1 MNEITI
7 KEKIKSCADICEQ
20 ALKDCLAVKDDHL
33 ESLFEAERY
42 SLLAGGKRIRPFLTL
57 AFSRALGGNE
67 SEALVYA
74 CALEMI
80 HTYSLIHD
88 DLPAMDND
96 DYRRGRP
103 TNHKVFGEAR
113 AILAG
118 DALLTRAFETV
129 ASSDIISDKNKARA
143 VLLLSKAAGDTGMI
157 GGQEMDMKADANT
170 DLDTLVKLQSL
181 KTGALIRCAGEL
193 GVLSADKYDD
203 ESTVSAVRC
212 YCDLVGRAFQV
223 TDDILDVTESE
234 ETMGKSL
241 SDGENNKITFL
252 SFMSI
257 EEAKKYA
264 FELTEGACLAV
275 KEIDSQGELCSLARY
290 LYERRK

>member
-1 MNEITI
+1 MKETKI
-7 KEKIKSCADICEQ
+7 KEKIKSCADTCEG
-20 ALKDCLAVKDDHL
+20 ALEEYLSINDSDL

-57 AFSRALGGNE
+57 AFSKALGGNE
-67 SEALVYA
+67 DEALVYA

-96 DYRRGRP
+96 DYRRGKP

-143 VLLLSKAAGDTGMI
+143 VLLLSKALVRTG
-157 GGQEMDMKADANT
+157 
-170 DLDTLVKLQSL
+170 
-181 KTGALIRCAGEL
+181 
-193 GVLSADKYDD
+193 
-203 ESTVSAVRC
+203 
-212 YCDLVGRAFQV
+212 
-223 TDDILDVTESE
+223 
-234 ETMGKSL
+234 
-241 SDGENNKITFL
+241 
-252 SFMSI
+252 
-257 EEAKKYA
+257 
-264 FELTEGACLAV
+264 
-275 KEIDSQGELCSLARY
+275 
-290 LYERRK
+290 

>member
-1 MNEITI
+1 MKETKI
-7 KEKIKSCADICEQ
+7 KEKIKSCADICEG
-20 ALKDCLAVKDDHL
+20 ALEEYLSINDKDL

-57 AFSRALGGNE
+57 AFSKALGGNE
-67 SEALVYA
+67 DEALVYA

-157 GGQEMDMKADANT
+157 GGQEMDMKADGNT
-170 DLDTLVKLQSL
+170 SLDALERLQSL

-193 GVLSADKYDD
+193 GALSAEKYGD
-203 ESTVSAVRC
+203 ESIMSKVRC
-212 YCDLVGRAFQV
+212 YCDFVGRAFQI
-223 TDDILDVTESE
+223 TDDILDATESE